1 MIKTKIAIFF
11 SFLFILFITVPTV
24 VILVDDSIDISFL
37 YNSSEEEEQD
47 HEMDENVKIFIAQEN
62 TTKLEFLN
70 IRLEKS
76 SGFFNPNYPKH
87 YLNTVFPPPQ
97 AA

>member
-1 MIKTKIAIFF
+1 
-11 SFLFILFITVPTV
+11 
-24 VILVDDSIDISFL
+24 
-37 YNSSEEEEQD
+37 
-47 HEMDENVKIFIAQEN
+47 MDENVKIFIAQEN
-62 TTKLEFLN
+62 TIKLEFLN

-76 SGFFNPNYPKH
+76 SGFFNTNYPKH